1 MSQGSLTVS
10 NLGKSYRRF
19 NNEFGRILSWFGLPF
34 KPKEE
39 HWVLRNITFS
49 IEPGRA
55 VGIVGRNGAGK
66 STLLKLITGTI
77 RPTEG
82 SISFGGRIAAILE
95 LGMGFNQEFTGRQN
109 VFHAAGLMGFKHSD
123 IEQAMPEIEGFA
135 EIGEYFDQPMRIYSS
150 GMQMRVAFSVVTAF
164 RPDILIIDEALS
176 VGDTYFQHKSFSK
189 IREFQKLGTTLLI
202 VSHDKSAI
210 VNLCD
215 QAILLEK
222 GKISRMGTPEEVM
235 DYYNALIAE
244 QEKSEVVVKSSVNG
258 KSQTISGTGEA
269 YVEEIGLFSNKGEK
283 IESANVGDVIELII
297 KVRIR
302 ENIPKLILGYMIKD
316 RLGED
321 IFGTNTYH
329 TNQTLKDIFSGQI
342 FYFKIQ
348 FSVNL
353 GPGTYSISTA
363 LTSSDTH
370 LENNYECRELATIF
384 TVNNLNKNIFVG
396 KAWIPPIVVIEKIC
410 N

>member
-1 MSQGSLTVS
+1 VSQGSLTVS

-49 IEPGRA
+49 IEPGQA

-123 IEQAMPEIEGFA
+123 IEQAMPEIESFA

-176 VGDTYFQHKSFSK
+176 VGDTYFQHKSFGK

-222 GKISRMGTPEEVM
+222 GKISRVGTPDEVM

-244 QEKSEVVVKSSVNG
+244 KENSEVVVKASISG
-258 KSQTISGTGEA
+258 KAQTISGTGEA
-269 YVEEIGLFSNKGEK
+269 YVDEIGLFNNKGEK
-283 IESANVGDVIELII
+283 IEFVNVGETVELRI
-297 KVRIR
+297 KVR
-302 ENIPKLILGYMIKD
+302 
-316 RLGED
+316 
-321 IFGTNTYH
+321 
-329 TNQTLKDIFSGQI
+329 
-342 FYFKIQ
+342 
-348 FSVNL
+348 
-353 GPGTYSISTA
+353 
-363 LTSSDTH
+363 
-370 LENNYECRELATIF
+370 
-384 TVNNLNKNIFVG
+384 
-396 KAWIPPIVVIEKIC
+396 
-410 N
+410 

>member
-19 NNEFGRILSWFGLPF
+19 NHELGRIMSWFGLPF

-49 IEPGRA
+49 IEPGQA

-176 VGDTYFQHKSFSK
+176 VGDTYFQHKSFRK
-189 IREFQKLGTTLLI
+189 IREFQKLGTTLLV

-215 QAILLEK
+215 HAILLEK
-222 GKISRMGTPEEVM
+222 GEISCVGTPEEVIAS
-235 DYYNALIAE
+235 YNALIT
-244 QEKSEVVVKSSVNG
+244 EKENSKFVDKASISG
-258 KSQTISGTGEA
+258 KHQTISGTGEA
-269 YVEEIGLFSNKGEK
+269 YVEKIGIFNDIGEK
-283 IESANVGDVIELII
+283 IEFVNVGEIVELKV
-297 KVRIR
+297 KVRVR
-302 ENIPKLILGYMIKD
+302 KNIEKLVFGYLIKD
-316 RLGED
+316 RLGEE
-321 IFGTNTYH
+321 IFGTNTFY
-329 TNQTLKDIFSGQI
+329 TNQILENILTDQIINYKIRFSM
-342 FYFKIQ
+342 
-348 FSVNL
+348 NL
-353 GPGTYSISTA
+353 GPGSYSVSTS
-363 LTSSDTH
+363 LFSSDTH
-370 LENNYECRELATIF
+370 LEKNYEWKAFAMFF
-384 TVNNLNKNIFVG
+384 TVINNKNIFIG
-396 KAWIPPIVVIEKIC
+396 KAWLPPIIWIE
-410 N
+410 NT

>member
-49 IEPGRA
+49 IEPGQA

-95 LGMGFNQEFTGRQN
+95 LGMGFNPEFTGRQN
-109 VFHAAGLMGFKHSD
+109 VFHAAGLMGFKHAD
-123 IEQAMPEIEGFA
+123 IEQAMPEIENFA

-176 VGDTYFQHKSFSK
+176 VGDTYFQHKSFGK

-222 GKISRMGTPEEVM
+222 GKISRIGTPGEVM

-244 QEKSEVVVKSSVNG
+244 QENNEIKIMESING
-258 KSQTISGTGEA
+258 ICQTISGTGEA
-269 YVEEIGLFSNKGEK
+269 YVDEIGLFNDKSEK
-283 IESANVGDVIELII
+283 IEIVNVGELVEL
-297 KVRIR
+297 KVRVVVR
-302 ENIPKLILGYMIKD
+302 DNIEKLVLGYMIKD
-316 RLGED
+316 RLCEE

-329 TNQTLKDIFSGQI
+329 TNQILENILPGQI
-342 FYFKIQ
+342 ITYRARFLM
-348 FSVNL
+348 NL
-353 GPGTYSISTA
+353 GPGTYSVSTA
-363 LTSSDTH
+363 LVSSSTH
-370 LENNYECRELATIF
+370 LEKNYEWRDLAYIF
-384 TVNNLNKNIFVG
+384 TIINTDKIFFGG
-396 KAWIPPIVVIEKIC
+396 KAWIPPVIKIDC
-410 N
+410 L